1 MSQQNTQEVTN
12 KIFTAANVISFV
24 RLCLVPVFMVLLLGN
39 NNVAAAVVFAIAA
52 GTDFLD
58 GQVARRTNT
67 VSKLGQLLDPTVDRL
82 LMICA
87 VVGLLVVSRLPMW
100 VVVLVL
106 CRDVLLLLGGA
117 YLLKKWAV
125 RVDVIF
131 LGKIATTLL
140 FIGLFGLILNMPLIP
155 GLGITTLPFF
165 PGLSGDAVSWGIWFI
180 YIGLFIG
187 IFTTLYY
194 ILKAYRLYQRA
205 KRRRAKGKL

>member
-12 KIFTAANVISFV
+12 KIFTAANVISFI

-39 NNVAAAVVFAIAA
+39 NNIAAAVVFAIAA

-87 VVGLLVVSRLPMW
+87 VVGLLLVNRLPVW

-140 FIGLFGLILNMPLIP
+140 FVGLFGLILNMPLIP
-155 GLGITTLPFF
+155 GFGITTLPFF
-165 PGLSGDAVSWGIWFI
+165 PGLSTDAVSWGIWFI

>member
-87 VVGLLVVSRLPMW
+87 VVGLLLVNRLPMW

-117 YLLKKWAV
+117 YLLKKWTV

-155 GLGITTLPFF
+155 GFGITTLPFF
-165 PGLSGDAVSWGIWFI
+165 PGFSTDAVSWGIWFI